1 MFPLGNISPILIPH
15 GVLVCPDTTMS
26 YIFNFSSLTRIKGTK
41 PIKVSLFTQYLM
53 ISDYHIFYK
62 DNSAKQLIKNSKRC
76 GSQT

>member
-1 MFPLGNISPILIPH
+1 MFPLCNISPILVPH

-26 YIFNFSSLTRIKGTK
+26 YIFNFSSLTRIEGTK

-53 ISDYHIFYK
+53 ISD
-62 DNSAKQLIKNSKRC
+62 NSAKQLIKNSKRC

>member
-1 MFPLGNISPILIPH
+1 MFPLGNISPILIPR

-26 YIFNFSSLTRIKGTK
+26 YIFNFSSLTRIEGTK
-41 PIKVSLFTQYLM
+41 SIKVSLFTKYLM